1 MIRILPA
8 LLSLLLLAASAL
20 RRGEWGL
27 TAALAALCLL
37 AFTRRD
43 WLRPV
48 LMAALAWGVLV
59 WFDTTRTL
67 VHFRL
72 MAGLPWLRLALI
84 MGGVTALNLAAL
96 GLLNT
101 DKARAWFR
109 NVSDWA
115 APRAAAFVLT
125 ATLLAVTRAKT
136 PFPVLLADRF
146 LPGSGWLLILGLAL
160 YAVWAVGALHEPAD
174 AHRLRPRLW
183 AAFSAVFFAQ
193 LALGLLGIHEMLM
206 TGNLHLPVPALIIGG
221 PLYRGGGLF
230 MPILFAASVL
240 LVGPAWCSW
249 LCYIGAWDDQASRL
263 LHRMPKAAPGRML
276 WLGRG
281 GALILTVA
289 AALSLRAAGVQPLV
303 AVLAAAVFGLAGVGV
318 MLVLSRRLGYMVH
331 CTSFCPMGLVGN
343 LLGRLSPWRLG
354 IASGCTRC
362 GACSRVCRYGALAP
376 ADLAAGRPGLSCT
389 LCGDCLPACK
399 EAHLGYRLPGLSPDA
414 ARAAFLTLV
423 TALHAVFLGVARI

>member
-27 TAALAALCLL
+27 TAALAVLCLL

-48 LMAALAWGVLV
+48 LMAALTWGVFIWL
-59 WFDTTRTL
+59 DTTRTL
-67 VHFRL
+67 VNFRL
-72 MAGLPWLRLALI
+72 MAGMPWLRLAAI
-84 MGGVTALNLAAL
+84 MGGVMALNLAAL
-96 GLLNT
+96 ALLCT

-109 NVSDWA
+109 NATDWA
-115 APRAAAFVLT
+115 VPRATAFVLT
-125 ATLLAVTRAKT
+125 VALLAVTRAKT

-146 LPGSGWLLILGLAL
+146 WPGSGWLLILGLAL
-160 YAVWAVGALHEPAD
+160 YTAWAVGALRDPAD
-174 AHRLRPRLW
+174 AKRLRPRLW

-206 TGNLHLPVPALIIGG
+206 TGRLHLPVPALIIGG

-263 LHRMPKAAPGRML
+263 LQKMPKAAPGRML
-276 WLGRG
+276 WIGRG
-281 GALILTVA
+281 AALVLTVA
-289 AALSLRAAGVQPLV
+289 AALSMRAAGVQPLA

-343 LLGRLSPWRLG
+343 LLGRLSPWRLS
-354 IASGCTRC
+354 IAEGCTRC
-362 GACSRVCRYGALAP
+362 GACSRACRYGALTA

-399 EAHLGYRLPGLSPDA
+399 EAHLGYRLPGLSPDM
-414 ARAAFLTLV
+414 ARTAFLVLV
-423 TALHAVFLGVARI
+423 VSLHAVFLGVARI

>member
-1 MIRILPA
+1 MTRILPA

-27 TAALAALCLL
+27 TAALAILCLL

-59 WFDTTRTL
+59 WLDTTRTL
-67 VHFRL
+67 VNFRL
-72 MAGLPWLRLALI
+72 MAGMPWLRLAMI
-84 MGGVTALNLAAL
+84 MGGVIALNCIAL
-96 GLLNT
+96 FLLNT
-101 DKARAWFR
+101 KKARSWFHHA
-109 NVSDWA
+109 SHW
-115 APRAAAFVLT
+115 PSPKAAAFVLT
-125 ATLLAVTRAKT
+125 AALLAVTRAKT

-146 LPGSGWLLILGLAL
+146 LPGSGWILILGLAL
-160 YAVWAVGALHEPAD
+160 YAAWAVGALRGTAD
-174 AHRLRPRLW
+174 ARWLRPRLW
-183 AAFSAVFFAQ
+183 AAFSAVFFTQ

-206 TGNLHLPVPALIIGG
+206 TGRLHLPVPALIIGG

-281 GALILTVA
+281 AALVLTVA
-289 AALSLRAAGVQPLV
+289 AALSMRVAGVQPLA

-343 LLGRLSPWRLG
+343 LLGRLSPWRLA
-354 IASGCTRC
+354 IAQGCTRC
-362 GACSRVCRYGALAP
+362 GA
-376 ADLAAGRPGLSCT
+376 
-389 LCGDCLPACK
+389 CLPACK

-414 ARAAFLTLV
+414 ARAAFLVLV
-423 TALHAVFLGVARI
+423 VSLHAVFLGVARI